1 MDPAGNYQ
9 LVMGNNH
16 LLLRAFPEL
25 EPYIGRAVTVTGKV
39 VVFNLFNGTS
49 DTQLAPH
56 IVTFGTP

>member
-1 MDPAGNYQ
+1 
-9 LVMGNNH
+9 MGNNH